1 MADDDG
7 SGDFVVAA
15 TGVKRHFTNMW
26 FVELSNRRN
35 ANNIKVKCFIWKEM
49 RERKNLKNKIK
60 SKTRFIS
67 VRLKLDY

>member
-49 RERKNLKNKIK
+49 RERK
-60 SKTRFIS
+60 
-67 VRLKLDY
+67 KLEK